1 MLILQRK
8 PGESVRI
15 GEDITV
21 SILSVENGRVRIA
34 IDAPTS
40 IPILRSELI
49 EAKAANLESVVVG
62 SSADELMA
70 LLGHSG
76 DVTAQSERTDD

>member
-8 PGESVRI
+8 PGEAVRI
-15 GEDITV
+15 GDDVTV

-40 IPILRSELI
+40 IPILRSELV
-49 EAKAANLESVVVG
+49 EAIAANRDSVVANT
-62 SSADELMA
+62 SADELMA
-70 LLGHSG
+70 LLGHG
-76 DVTAQSERTDD
+76 TEHPVSE

>member
-8 PGESVRI
+8 PGEAVRI
-15 GEDITV
+15 GDDVTV

-49 EAKAANLESVVVG
+49 EAIAANRDSVVANT
-62 SSADELMA
+62 SADELMA
-70 LLGHSG
+70 LLGHGAEQPAS
-76 DVTAQSERTDD
+76 DERTVD